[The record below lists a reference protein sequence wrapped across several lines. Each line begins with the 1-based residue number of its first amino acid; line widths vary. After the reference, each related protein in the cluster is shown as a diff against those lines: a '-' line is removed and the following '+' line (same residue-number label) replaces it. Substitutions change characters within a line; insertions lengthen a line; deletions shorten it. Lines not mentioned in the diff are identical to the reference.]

1 MKKIRISRNPNPIHV
16 DKLNDISKQILI
28 SSRFLQNRLA
38 HSKDMSNQ
46 LNYNI
51 YNGNS
56 NYITPIIKEKML
68 SMYSELSHR
77 QNPLSTRINEYNSI
91 STDNNNRMSY
101 RQKGESFDK
110 KKEEIM
116 HLLKPN
122 EIKLNKSKKLKHIQK
137 KIKNKPK
144 INLIF
149 FQKSKHMNLK
159 FTERMKLELDK
170 ILYKNE
176 NTSDENNNNFSKE
189 KNKSNLKSKINQT
202 INKNN
207 SNKSKSISYRS
218 SSIYIMNELK
228 TKYGIKI

>member
-101 RQKGESFDK
+101 RQKGES
-110 KKEEIM
+110 
-116 HLLKPN
+116 
-122 EIKLNKSKKLKHIQK
+122 
-137 KIKNKPK
+137 
-144 INLIF
+144 
-149 FQKSKHMNLK
+149 
-159 FTERMKLELDK
+159 
-170 ILYKNE
+170 
-176 NTSDENNNNFSKE
+176 
-189 KNKSNLKSKINQT
+189 
-202 INKNN
+202 
-207 SNKSKSISYRS
+207 
-218 SSIYIMNELK
+218 
-228 TKYGIKI
+228 

>member
-51 YNGNS
+51 YNANS

-159 FTERMKLELDK
+159 FTERM
-170 ILYKNE
+170 
-176 NTSDENNNNFSKE
+176 
-189 KNKSNLKSKINQT
+189 
-202 INKNN
+202 
-207 SNKSKSISYRS
+207 
-218 SSIYIMNELK
+218 
-228 TKYGIKI
+228 

>member
-28 SSRFLQNRLA
+28 SSRFLQNRLS
-38 HSKDMSNQ
+38 HSKEMSNE
-46 LNYNI
+46 LNHNI
-51 YNGNS
+51 YNANS

-110 KKEEIM
+110 KKQEIM

-122 EIKLNKSKKLKHIQK
+122 NEIILNKSKKIKHIQK
-137 KIKNKPK
+137 IKKPK
-144 INLIF
+144 LNLF
-149 FQKSKHMNLK
+149 FFTKSKNMNLK

>member
-1 MKKIRISRNPNPIHV
+1 MKKISISRNPNSIHI
-16 DKLNDISKQILI
+16 DKLNDITKQILI